1 MVHAGLE
8 ALDAQQ
14 SRTDFPLVC
23 VCATVAN
30 MGLRMHQ
37 AAAAVVRPHV
47 MSFDNV
53 VLFVQATFEHAL
65 ASGRCGIA
73 RTRKLPGQPLLS

>member
-1 MVHAGLE
+1 MGGGLSLKVGGPRGLGGPRCAAEQNRFSAGL
-8 ALDAQQ
+8 
-14 SRTDFPLVC
+14 C
-23 VCATVAN
+23 V
-30 MGLRMHQ
+30 LLLP

-65 ASGRCGIA
+65 ASGGRCGIA
-73 RTRKLPGQPLLS
+73 RTRKLGTS

>member
-14 SRTDFPLVC
+14 SKADFPLVC
-23 VCATVAN
+23 VCYCCELGSSHAP
-30 MGLRMHQ
+30 

-65 ASGRCGIA
+65 ASGGRCGIA
-73 RTRKLPGQPLLS
+73 RTRKLGIS